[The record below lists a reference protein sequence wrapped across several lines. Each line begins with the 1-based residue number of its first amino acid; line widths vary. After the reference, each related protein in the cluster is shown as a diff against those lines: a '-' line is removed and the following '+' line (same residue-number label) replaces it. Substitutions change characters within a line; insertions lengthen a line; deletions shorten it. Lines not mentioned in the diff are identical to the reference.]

1 VVTAGPEDGRAFL
14 FQTGTPTAAVVFA
27 PAVEASAR
35 HGLHV
40 VMYSRPGYAAST
52 PDPNR
57 SVASC
62 AADIAALLDALGH
75 DQFVTVGW
83 SGGGP
88 HALACG
94 ALLADRCQAVAT
106 IAGVAPYPAPGLDW
120 LEGMADENVKEFTR
134 ALQGEASLRPGL
146 MELLPHFQEVTA
158 AAVAD
163 ALGGLVSD
171 IDKAAL
177 TDAFADNTAASFR
190 RALSRGVEG
199 WLEDNL
205 AFVKPW
211 GFELAEIRVPVMIWQ
226 GGQDRMVPFSH
237 GQWLARHV
245 PGATAR
251 LLPDE
256 GHLSLVVGSFDRIL
270 GELVAAASAA

>member
-1 VVTAGPEDGRAFL
+1 MVTAGPEDGRALL
-14 FQTGTPTAAVVFA
+14 FQTGTPTAAVPFA
-27 PAVEASAR
+27 PAVDAAAR
-35 HGLHV
+35 HGLRMV
-40 VMYSRPGYAAST
+40 LYSRPGYGAST
-52 PDPNR
+52 PDPGR

-62 AADIAALLDALGH
+62 TADVAAILDELGY
-75 DQFVTVGW
+75 DEFVTVGW

-94 ALLADRCQAVAT
+94 ALLAGRCRAVAT
-106 IAGVAPYPAPGLDW
+106 IAGVAPYPAAGLDW
-120 LEGMADENVKEFTR
+120 LAGMGEENVKEFAR
-134 ALQGEASLRPGL
+134 AIQGEASLRPGL
-146 MELLPHFQEVTA
+146 RELLPQFQEVTA

-163 ALGGLVSD
+163 ALGDLVTD
-171 IDKAAL
+171 VDKAAL
-177 TDAFADNTAASFR
+177 TDAFAENTAATFR

-211 GFELAEIRVPVMIWQ
+211 GFELDEIRVPVMIWQ

-256 GHLSLVVGSFDRIL
+256 GHLSLVVSSFDRIL